1 MWQVFHNKLH
11 TTTALKRRGWEGS
24 PLCCVCDR
32 YETVVNHILFQCV
45 FSQYIWCCVRNA
57 FGLQGFP
64 TSIQDILHFWL
75 PRRHGI
81 SRKISFIFFAGL
93 AWSIWKNMN
102 KMAIEKNFPT
112 NSDAVIHAAIH
123 YMQMWADLLKERDK
137 LKLEQMATTLSDW
150 MKNKPTYDG
159 PSPDICVM

>member
-1 MWQVFHNKLH
+1 VW
-11 TTTALKRRGWEGS
+11 
-24 PLCCVCDR
+24 
-32 YETVVNHILFQCV
+32 
-45 FSQYIWCCVRNA
+45 NA

-75 PRRHGI
+75 PRRHEI

-102 KMAIEKNFPT
+102 KMAIEKNFPS
-112 NSDAVIHAAIH
+112 NSDVVIHAAIH
-123 YMQMWADLLKERDK
+123 YLQMWADLLKEHGK

-150 MKNKPTYDG
+150 MKNKPNYDG